1 MNKKFSTLVATLLLS
16 GALFT
21 LNAATSLTDFDALAG
36 VELAADGNSL
46 KLTDNVVLE
55 NQKDYLLIDKDNFV
69 LDGNGKELTG
79 HVVITGKNVTV
90 KNLTINFKN
99 TFAEGEDGTVAV
111 NKTAITV
118 IADGVTLEGNTIN
131 GSTNHFLVN
140 GITVFPTGNK
150 GKIVVKNNTIKKAD
164 GVVGDTF
171 LQVSKLQAIT
181 LYQTQVVNPLLLQ
194 IKL

>member
-69 LDGNGKELTG
+69 LDGNGKESCRY
-79 HVVITGKNVTV
+79 HW
-90 KNLTINFKN
+90 
-99 TFAEGEDGTVAV
+99 
-111 NKTAITV
+111 
-118 IADGVTLEGNTIN
+118 
-131 GSTNHFLVN
+131 
-140 GITVFPTGNK
+140 
-150 GKIVVKNNTIKKAD
+150 
-164 GVVGDTF
+164 
-171 LQVSKLQAIT
+171 
-181 LYQTQVVNPLLLQ
+181 
-194 IKL
+194 